1 MTTRGAIWWTRLL
14 HASAALTP
22 PSMPQTAETY
32 AATFDTNVLGTLLSM
47 KHELRVMQPQ
57 GLSFDILLIENTS
70 RQFHLSHP

>member
-1 MTTRGAIWWTRLL
+1 
-14 HASAALTP
+14 
-22 PSMPQTAETY
+22 MPQTAETY
-32 AATFDTNVLGTLLSM
+32 AANFDTNVLGMLFSM